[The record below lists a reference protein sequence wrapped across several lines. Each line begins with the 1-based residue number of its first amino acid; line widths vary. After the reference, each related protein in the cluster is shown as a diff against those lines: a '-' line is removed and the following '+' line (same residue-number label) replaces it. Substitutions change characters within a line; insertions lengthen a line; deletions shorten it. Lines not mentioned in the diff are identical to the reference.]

1 MSEIKNNAPIEQE
14 GDKRF
19 SISTWAI
26 QNKITVYV
34 IMAIILV
41 GGIMAFTSMP
51 RESFPEVIDNKVYI
65 SSVYPG
71 NSAADVEKFITE
83 PIEKEI
89 RGVSGIKDVVSTS
102 FNDYGMTIVEFHDDV
117 SIETAKTDI
126 KDKVDQVKAKA
137 DFPTLDTGA
146 KVEPNV
152 FDLNIA
158 EEFPIANINITGD
171 YSLQQLKDFA
181 EQLQDD
187 FEGLRSIKEAPI
199 RGVNDKEVE
208 VALDV
213 YKMAASQVSF
223 NDVAQAIAGDNKTI
237 SGGNIINQ
245 DQRLNIR
252 VVGEITNP
260 KDLLGISVKEKDG
273 VVYLRDIAEIIFRE
287 QDKTTYAREYME
299 PVVMMDIKK
308 RSGENMIEAMTE
320 IQGLIDAAKLEY
332 LPTDVKVS
340 ITNDQA
346 PKTENQVS
354 DLINNI
360 VFGVILVV
368 GVLMF
373 FLGLRN
379 ASFVGMAIPLSML
392 MSLMILQFMGVTLN
406 TMVLFGLV
414 MGLGMLV
421 DNGIVV
427 VENVYSLLNQGYSRK
442 EAAIQGVGEIAWPII
457 ASTATTL
464 AAFFPLALWPGMM
477 GNFMKIFPMTL
488 SVVLGS
494 SLFVALIIN
503 SMLTSE
509 FMHTEAEDKKPPNRN
524 KLIRNSI
531 IFLVVGA
538 IFLISGYVLEVGV
551 SRVLG
556 NLSIFLG
563 IMVWVYEYVLY
574 PASIWLQDKG
584 LPYLEDL
591 YRDFLTWSLQAS
603 RPIWMMI
610 GMAIL
615 FVLSIVLLALVQP
628 KVLFFP
634 ENEPNQIIV
643 YIEYPEGTDI
653 EKTNEITKKV
663 EREVIEVLDNYVV
676 EKDGK
681 PYNYMAEAIVAQVG
695 EGAGNP
701 QTDAG
706 SSAEIPHKG
715 KVTVSLRE
723 FKFRRGKKS
732 SEVLEEVRRNVKGV
746 AGASVTVEKD
756 AVGPPAGY
764 PINIEI
770 KGRNYQKMMDEAEK
784 MLAFIDEAGIP
795 GIEELKIDVSR
806 DIPELRVNVNRELA
820 GSMGITNEMVGGTLR
835 QSIYGYEVSRY
846 RPEGDDDDYPIN
858 IRLNEAQRYDEN
870 IIFNQPITYTNP
882 STGHIMQIPISS
894 ITEREMG
901 KQFSSIKR
909 RGYERT
915 IVVYSNVLG
924 DYNPTE
930 TVNKIKTTLENAH
943 YKLPKDMSYSFT
955 GEQEKQAENM
965 SFLINALLMAIAGI
979 ILIIVAQFNS
989 VSKPII
995 IMLSVVLSFIGVFL
1009 GLIVMGDD
1017 FVIMMTMMGIIS
1029 LAGIVVNNAIV
1040 LIDYTQLLIDRRK
1053 RKMNIP
1059 EDVMLPVEDMKK
1071 SIINGGKSRLRPVL
1085 LTAITTVLG
1094 LVPLAIGLNID
1105 FRGLLMDYNPDIY
1118 MGGDNVM
1125 FWGPLAK
1132 TVIYGLIFAT
1142 FLTLVIVPI
1151 LQYLVNKLKFNV
1163 RYGRNGDRYPTEY
1176 TDTVSE

>member
-1 MSEIKNNAPIEQE
+1 MQE
-14 GDKRF
+14 GDKSF
-19 SISTWAI
+19 SFSTWAI

-34 IMAIILV
+34 VMAIIFI
-41 GGIMAFTSMP
+41 GGIMAFVSMP
-51 RESFPEVIDNKVYI
+51 RESFPEVVENKVYI

-71 NSAADVEKFITE
+71 NTAEDVEKFITE
-83 PIEKEI
+83 PIEQEI
-89 RGVSGIKDVVSTS
+89 RGVSGIKDVTSTS
-102 FNDYGMTIVEFHDDV
+102 FNDYGMTIVEFNDDIP
-117 SIETAKTDI
+117 IEVAKTDI

-137 DFPTLDTGA
+137 EFPTLDTGA

-158 EEFPIANINITGD
+158 EEFPIANINVTGN

-181 EQLQDD
+181 ERLQED
-187 FEGLRSIKEAPI
+187 FENLQAVKEAPI

-213 YKMAASQVSF
+213 YKMGASQVSF
-223 NDVAQAIAGDNKTI
+223 NDVAQSISGDNKTI

-252 VVGEITNP
+252 VVGEITSP
-260 KDLLGISVKEKDG
+260 EDLLGISVKEKDG
-273 VVYLRDIAEIIFRE
+273 VVYLRDIAEVFFRE
-287 QDKTTYAREYME
+287 QDKTTYARESLE
-299 PVVMMDIKK
+299 PVIMMDIKK
-308 RSGENMIEAMTE
+308 RSGENMIDAIEE
-320 IQGLIDAAKLEY
+320 VEHIIDLAREDY
-332 LPTDVKVS
+332 LPNDVEVS
-340 ITNDQA
+340 ITNNQA
-346 PKTENQVS
+346 PKTENQVN

-392 MSLMILQFMGVTLN
+392 MSLMILQFLGVTLN

-427 VENVYSLLNQGYSRK
+427 VENVYSLMNQGYSRK

-457 ASTATTL
+457 ASTGTTL
-464 AAFFPLALWPGMM
+464 AAFLPLAFWPGTMGKFMM
-477 GNFMKIFPMTL
+477 IFPMTL

-509 FMHTEAEDKKPPNRN
+509 FMHTEEEDKKAPNKQ
-524 KLIRNSI
+524 KLIRNSL
-531 IFLVVGA
+531 IF
-538 IFLISGYVLEVGV
+538 IISGIVLLSLGFIFDWGIA
-551 SRVLG
+551 RVFG
-556 NLSIFLG
+556 NLGIFIGAMIWL
-563 IMVWVYEYVLY
+563 YEYVLY
-574 PASIWLQDKG
+574 PASLWLQDRG
-584 LPYLEDL
+584 LPWLEDK
-591 YRDFLTWSLQAS
+591 YKDFLTWSLKRK
-603 RPIWMMI
+603 RPLWMML
-610 GMAIL
+610 GMLGL
-615 FVLSIVLLALVQP
+615 FVFSIVLMLLVQP

-634 ENEPNQIIV
+634 ENDPNQIIV

-653 EKTNEITKKV
+653 EKTNTITQQV
-663 EREVIEVLDNYVV
+663 EEEVLEVLNNYIVQ
-676 EKDGK
+676 KDGE
-681 PYNYMAEAIVAQVG
+681 PYNFMAEAVIAQVG

-715 KVTVSLRE
+715 KITVSLRE
-723 FKFRRGKKS
+723 FKFRRGVNS
-732 SEVLEEVRRNVKGV
+732 QEVLEEVRQNVKGI
-746 AGASVTVEKD
+746 AGASITVEKD
-756 AVGPPAGY
+756 NVGPPAGY
-764 PINIEI
+764 PVNIEI
-770 KGRNYQKMMDEAEK
+770 QGTDYQQMMDEAER
-784 MLAFIDEAGIP
+784 MVAFIDDSGVP
-795 GIEELKIDVSR
+795 GIEEMKIDVSR
-806 DIPELRVNVNRELA
+806 DIPEMRVVVNRELA

-858 IRLNEAQRYDEN
+858 IRLNEAQRFDEN
-870 IIFNQPITYTNP
+870 IVFNQPVTYTNAA
-882 STGHIMQIPISS
+882 TGTVMQIPISA
-894 ITEREMG
+894 ITTKEMG
-901 KQFSSIKR
+901 KQFSKIKR
-909 RGYERT
+909 RGYTRT
-915 IVVYSNVLG
+915 IVVYSNVLS
-924 DYNPTE
+924 DYNATE
-930 TVNKIKTTLENAH
+930 TVNRIKDKLTQAN
-943 YKLPKDMSYSFT
+943 YKLPKNMTYSFT

-965 SFLINALLMAIAGI
+965 SFLVSALLMALAGI

-989 VSKPII
+989 VSKPVII
-995 IMLSVVLSFIGVFL
+995 LLSVILSFIGVFL
-1009 GLIVMGDD
+1009 GLIVNGDD
-1017 FVIMMTMMGIIS
+1017 FVVMMTMMGIIS

-1040 LIDYTQLLIDRRK
+1040 LIDYTQLLIDRKKK
-1053 RKMNIP
+1053 RLAIP
-1059 EDVMLPVEDMKK
+1059 ENVMLPLEEMKA
-1071 SIINGGKSRLRPVL
+1071 SVINGGKSRLRPVI

-1105 FRGLLMDYNPDIY
+1105 FEGLFMNYNPDIY
-1118 MGGDNVM
+1118 MGGDNVK

-1142 FLTLVIVPI
+1142 FLTLVIVPV
-1151 LQYLVNKLKFNV
+1151 LQYLINSLKFKV
-1163 RYGRNGDRYPTEY
+1163 RYGRRGEKYPFKGD
-1176 TDTVSE
+1176 VKSS

>member
-1 MSEIKNNAPIEQE
+1 MSDIKNNNPIEQE
-14 GDKRF
+14 GDKSF

-71 NSAADVEKFITE
+71 NSAEDVEKFITE

-102 FNDYGMTIVEFHDDV
+102 FNDYAMTIVEFHDDV
-117 SIETAKTDI
+117 PIETAKIDI
-126 KDKVDQVKAKA
+126 KDKVDQVKANA

-158 EEFPIANINITGD
+158 EEFPIANINITGK
-171 YSLQQLKDFA
+171 YSLQQLKDYA
-181 EQLQDD
+181 ERLQDD
-187 FEGLRSIKEAPI
+187 FENLQAIKEAPI

-213 YKMAASQVSF
+213 YKMGASQVSF
-223 NDVAQAIAGDNKTI
+223 NDVAQSISGDNKTI
-237 SGGNIINQ
+237 SGGNIINEQ
-245 DQRLNIR
+245 QRLNIR
-252 VVGEITNP
+252 VVGEISSP
-260 KDLLGISVKEKDG
+260 DDLLGISVKEKDG
-273 VVYLRDIAEIIFRE
+273 VVYLRDIAEVIFRE
-287 QDKTTYAREYME
+287 QDKTTYARESLE
-299 PVVMMDIKK
+299 PVIMMDIKK
-308 RSGENMIEAMTE
+308 RSGENMIEAIAQIE
-320 IQGLIDAAKLEY
+320 GLIDAAKLEY
-332 LPTDVKVS
+332 LPTDVKIT
-340 ITNDQA
+340 ITNNQA
-346 PKTENQVS
+346 PKTENQVN

-360 VFGVILVV
+360 LFGVILVV

-392 MSLMILQFMGVTLN
+392 MSLMILNFMGVTLN

-427 VENVYSLLNQGYSRK
+427 VENVYSLMNQGYTRRQ
-442 EAAIQGVGEIAWPII
+442 AAIQGVGEIAWPII

-477 GNFMKIFPMTL
+477 GKFMMVFPMTL

-509 FMHTEAEDKKPPNRN
+509 FMHTEAEDKKEPNKK

-531 IFLVVGA
+531 ILLVVGVILVVA
-538 IFLISGYVLEVGV
+538 GYIFEVGV
-551 SRVLG
+551 LRVLG
-556 NLSIFLG
+556 NLGIFFG
-563 IMVWVYEYVLY
+563 IMAWVYELFLY
-574 PASIWLQDKG
+574 PWSIWLQEKG
-584 LPYLEDL
+584 LPFLEEK
-591 YRDFLTWSLQAS
+591 YKDFLIWSL
-603 RPIWMMI
+603 RGKTPVFMMV
-610 GMAIL
+610 GMVVL
-615 FVLSIVLLALVQP
+615 FVLSILLLMLVQP

-634 ENEPNQIIV
+634 ESEPNQIIV

-653 EKTNEITKKV
+653 EKTNEITKQV
-663 EREVIEVLDNYVV
+663 ESEVIEVLDNYIV
-676 EKDGK
+676 EKDGE

-706 SSAEIPHKG
+706 SAAEIPHKG

-723 FKFRRGKKS
+723 FKYRRGKKS
-732 SEVLEEVRRNVKGV
+732 SDVLEEVRKNVKGI

-756 AVGPPAGY
+756 NVGPPAGY

-770 KGRNYQKMMDEAEK
+770 KGQDYNAMMDEAEK
-784 MLAFIDEAGIP
+784 MQAFIDEAGIP

-806 DIPELRVNVNRELA
+806 DIPELRINVNRELA

-858 IRLNEAQRYDEN
+858 IRLNEAQRFDEN
-870 IIFNQPITYTNP
+870 IVFNQPITFTNP
-882 STGHIMQIPISS
+882 STGQILQIPISS
-894 ITEREMG
+894 ITSKEMG
-901 KQFSSIKR
+901 KQFSKIKR

-915 IVVYSNVLG
+915 IVLYSNVIG

-930 TVNKIKTTLENAH
+930 TVNNIKSTLSNAN
-943 YKLPKDMSYSFT
+943 YKLPKDMSYEFT
-955 GEQEKQAENM
+955 GEQEQQAENM
-965 SFLINALLMAIAGI
+965 SFLLSALLMALAGI

-989 VSKPII
+989 VSKPVI
-995 IMLSVVLSFIGVFL
+995 IMLSVLLSFIGVFL

-1017 FVIMMTMMGIIS
+1017 FVVMMTMMGIIS

-1040 LIDYTQLLIDRRK
+1040 LIDYTQLLIDRKK
-1053 RKMNIP
+1053 RKLEIP
-1059 EDVMLPVEDMKK
+1059 EDVMLPLEDMKD
-1071 SIINGGKSRLRPVL
+1071 SVINGGKSRLRPVL

-1094 LVPLAIGLNID
+1094 LVPLATGLNID
-1105 FRGLLMDYNPDIY
+1105 FQGLLMDYNPDIY
-1118 MGGDNVM
+1118 IGGDNVM

-1151 LQYLVNKLKFNV
+1151 LQYLVNELKFRA
-1163 RYGRNGDRYPTEY
+1163 RYGKTGEKYPIAK
-1176 TDTVSE
+1176 SEMKS